1 MLFADKKKFKVTAGG
16 IVVFFLFSSL
26 SRTPLCG
33 MELGFKLSGGYAYL
47 NLKNT
52 NRSMEDWAEWEKR
65 EAEANRNWQ
74 YLGKK
79 VGDLHAGIDFEGEFL
94 VSFFDRLEIG
104 LGTGYIYA
112 DLNEEEIEVSVQ
124 RPAEPISHVY
134 PLTVSAYPLVLSA
147 YYFFPLKSGIRL
159 FIRAG
164 GGIAW
169 AKYVNREARKLESTP
184 RYNYFGLEQASASG
198 SMLLGGIGLA
208 YETEAG
214 IRFFIE
220 GSTRRAKI
228 SGFTGENILEEK
240 GTLYHFEEYIPDLDF
255 WQTKN
260 EIRAEKP
267 SGSNYRSV
275 SEALVDFSGFSVK
288 IGFAIRF

>member
-1 MLFADKKKFKVTAGG
+1 MLFADIRKIKMTLGC
-16 IVVFFLFSSL
+16 IVLFFISSGVPL
-26 SRTPLCG
+26 SG

-52 NRSMEDWAEWEKR
+52 NRIIEDWAEWKKL
-65 EAEANRNWQ
+65 EAEANKNWA
-74 YLGKK
+74 YLGEHVKN
-79 VGDLHAGIDFEGEFL
+79 LHSGIHFEGEFL
-94 VSFFDRLEIG
+94 VSIINRFELG
-104 LGTGYIYA
+104 LGTGYIYG
-112 DLNEEEIEVSVQ
+112 DLNEEKVEVLVQ

-147 YYFFPLKSGIRL
+147 YYSFPLKSGISL

-169 AKYVNREARKLESTP
+169 AKYVNREAQKLESAAK
-184 RYNYFGLEQASASG
+184 YNYIKIQKASASG
-198 SMLLGGIGLA
+198 TMVLGGIGFA
-208 YETEAG
+208 FETDAG

-220 GSTRRAKI
+220 GIARRAKI
-228 SGFTGENILEEK
+228 QGFSGENELEEK
-240 GTLYHFEEYIPDLDF
+240 GILYQFEEYIPDLDF
-255 WQTKN
+255 WKTKN
-260 EIRAEKP
+260 EVRAEKP

-288 IGFAIRF
+288 IGFMVRF